1 MDERRVW
8 PPTDHADPGQDDLP
22 PSARWYGTPAAP
34 PPRRIP
40 RWASRLLVIGFAALA
55 AGAVVGAA
63 LYLVL
68 NRTETPAETVLVTDE
83 LAALSY
89 PLPPG
94 WHEGALA
101 PVTGFTSVAGNGD
114 RAIVMARPGDKLDAG
129 NARPALLRL
138 AETYGR
144 LLLHGDTVDVVEDK
158 KVSVGGRTGHTRA
171 VRAVYR
177 DVVNQPSFLRIT
189 VLTAP
194 EGRSV
199 VLLGLA
205 HPDDPASRRE
215 IDTIMAGTR

>member
-8 PPTDHADPGQDDLP
+8 PPTDQADPGQDDLP

-34 PPRRIP
+34 PPRRIS
-40 RWASRLLVIGFAALA
+40 RRLSRLLIIGFAALA

-63 LYLVL
+63 VLLVV
-68 NRTETPAETVLVTDE
+68 NRPESPPETVVVADE
-83 LAALSY
+83 LADLSY

-94 WHEGALA
+94 WREGPLA
-101 PVTGFTSVAGNGD
+101 PVTGFTSVAGSGD
-114 RAIVMARPGDKLDAG
+114 RAIVMARPGEKFDAG
-129 NARPALLRL
+129 DPRPATVRI
-138 AETYGR
+138 AETYSR
-144 LLLHGDTVDVVEDK
+144 LLLHGDTVDVVEDE
-158 KVSVGGRTGHTRA
+158 KVTIGGRTGHTRA

-177 DVVNQPSFLRIT
+177 DVVNQPAFLRVT

-215 IDTIMAGTR
+215 IDTIMAGAR